1 LKTESK
7 GAASLGNLMAGALL
21 TADATGSMTVT
32 SARGTE
38 LDMSAGTG
46 LTAGTLT
53 STTGKIDVD
62 TTAGLLKITS
72 ATAKTDLTAQAV
84 SGALNVGTFTAAT
97 ALLKSGTD
105 MALTTGTTTGI
116 LKTESKGAAS
126 LGNLMAGALLTAD
139 VTGSM
144 TVTSA
149 KGTVL
154 DMSAG
159 TGLAAG
165 TLTSTTGKIGVDSAA
180 GLLKITTATAQTD
193 LTAQAVGGALN
204 VGTFTAA
211 TAVLKSGADMT
222 LTTGTTA
229 GVLTTDSKGAAS
241 LGNLTA
247 GGQLTADAT
256 GAMTVTSA
264 KGTVLDM
271 SAGTGL
277 TAGTLTST
285 TGKIGVDSAAGLL
298 KITTATAQTLLDA
311 KSVAGDLNIGTF
323 TAATAVVQSG
333 NDLAVTTANTSGDM
347 QATAERNAA
356 LGTLT
361 SAAGKVKVD
370 STGSMNVTSVKAAN
384 EVDLSGRT
392 GLKAGTLTSTNAFID
407 VDSLTGSVS
416 INSATA
422 KTYFSA
428 NSYGAMT
435 VGTFGVTAG
444 YASLVSGGAMAI
456 TTGTST
462 GNMTIDGGTNVALG
476 NLTTSGGYI
485 DALARTGGIT
495 FGTLKA
501 NSKVKLR
508 ATSAWSNGQAIS
520 GTAMYASNGS
530 VDLLANS
537 GGILMTTLS
546 GTKQSTVTTL
556 AGPIKIS
563 TVLGFSPTSLL
574 TVTATGG
581 TKTVPVAY
589 R

>member
-1 LKTESK
+1 
-7 GAASLGNLMAGALL
+7 M
-21 TADATGSMTVT
+21 
-32 SARGTE
+32 
-38 LDMSAGTG
+38 
-46 LTAGTLT
+46 
-53 STTGKIDVD
+53 
-62 TTAGLLKITS
+62 
-72 ATAKTDLTAQAV
+72 
-84 SGALNVGTFTAAT
+84 
-97 ALLKSGTD
+97 
-105 MALTTGTTTGI
+105 
-116 LKTESKGAAS
+116 
-126 LGNLMAGALLTAD
+126 
-139 VTGSM
+139 
-144 TVTSA
+144 
-149 KGTVL
+149 
-154 DMSAG
+154 
-159 TGLAAG
+159 
-165 TLTSTTGKIGVDSAA
+165 
-180 GLLKITTATAQTD
+180 
-193 LTAQAVGGALN
+193 
-204 VGTFTAA
+204 
-211 TAVLKSGADMT
+211 
-222 LTTGTTA
+222 
-229 GVLTTDSKGAAS
+229 
-241 LGNLTA
+241 
-247 GGQLTADAT
+247 
-256 GAMTVTSA
+256 
-264 KGTVLDM
+264 
-271 SAGTGL
+271 
-277 TAGTLTST
+277 
-285 TGKIGVDSAAGLL
+285 
-298 KITTATAQTLLDA
+298 
-311 KSVAGDLNIGTF
+311 
-323 TAATAVVQSG
+323 QSG